1 MQYNA
6 VSGLQT
12 YKMADKILFE
22 VSVEFCPVEFLGSV
36 KKDCSSRNNLF
47 VDNSHKFFA
56 FLSGYP
62 PLPGV
67 QFITLRRLL
76 LLLFH
81 SYA

>member
-12 YKMADKILFE
+12 YKMADKIIFE
-22 VSVEFCPVEFLGSV
+22 ISVLPVVFLGSV
-36 KKDCSSRNNLF
+36 KKDCSSGNNLF

-56 FLSGYP
+56 FWSGYP

-76 LLLFH
+76 LHLFH